1 MIRPVLPPWAYAA
14 TAETTN
20 NATHVALTQPAFFRK
35 FIDIPPELVI
45 YCYPRSLRGSYHRR
59 EVDVK
64 RWLGSQPRI
73 KLPAMSRPEE
83 YFLVFANSDY
93 TLDLSRFIRT
103 EDADGWHFFQGK
115 ENIGT
120 MLIIKTGE
128 MHYVHASFTRELEPQ
143 KITNYIRSLLWSL
156 GVHNALVTIH
166 SGKQVAHF
174 DYEI

>member
-1 MIRPVLPPWAYAA
+1 
-14 TAETTN
+14 
-20 NATHVALTQPAFFRK
+20 
-35 FIDIPPELVI
+35 
-45 YCYPRSLRGSYHRR
+45 
-59 EVDVK
+59 
-64 RWLGSQPRI
+64 
-73 KLPAMSRPEE
+73 MSRPEE

-103 EDADGWHFFQGK
+103 ETADGWHFFQGR

-120 MLIIKTGE
+120 MLVIKTGE
-128 MHYVHASFTRELEPQ
+128 MHYVHASFTRELEGP
-143 KITNYIRSLLWSL
+143 KITSYIRSLLWSL

>member
-1 MIRPVLPPWAYAA
+1 
-14 TAETTN
+14 
-20 NATHVALTQPAFFRK
+20 
-35 FIDIPPELVI
+35 
-45 YCYPRSLRGSYHRR
+45 
-59 EVDVK
+59 
-64 RWLGSQPRI
+64 
-73 KLPAMSRPEE
+73 MSRPEE

-103 EDADGWHFFQGK
+103 ESADGWHFHQGK

-120 MLIIKTGE
+120 MLIIKTGD
-128 MHYVHASFTRELEPQ
+128 MHYVHASFVRELDGP

-156 GVHNALVTIH
+156 GIHNALVTIH